1 MIKVDQFMDIHDLKR
16 QGHSI
21 RDIARLSGLSRNA
34 VRKALRGEHT
44 LRMKQAPRASQLDPF
59 KEYLRERYEAHGL
72 SAVRLI
78 DEIRPLGYQ
87 GSIATLRRY
96 LRTLKRST
104 ERAAKLTVRFET
116 PPGRQAQAD
125 WAYCGRFPD
134 ADGKPIAVYA
144 FVMVLGYSRQLFVRF
159 TTSMRLGE
167 LIECH
172 QEAFA
177 YFGGW
182 PQTILYDN
190 MKQVKLSAFQWNERF
205 LDFAR
210 HYGFTP
216 KTHRAY
222 RPRTKGKVERAVDYV
237 KDNFLTG
244 RTFHGLDEL
253 NAQARHWLAT
263 TANVRIHGTTQRR
276 PVDLFVEEQPALA
289 AYDSLP
295 AYRFIDPAPRQVSW
309 ESLVSFQ
316 GSRYSVPPQYAGTT
330 VAVAAVG
337 GQIIVRAGDAI
348 IAEHK
353 QAAAAG
359 QCIVEKDHL
368 AELWKITEQQ
378 VRVPEGSARWR
389 IDFTPVVERL
399 PLSAFEEV
407 VA

>member
-1 MIKVDQFMDIHDLKR
+1 M
-16 QGHSI
+16 
-21 RDIARLSGLSRNA
+21 
-34 VRKALRGEHT
+34 
-44 LRMKQAPRASQLDPF
+44 
-59 KEYLRERYEAHGL
+59 
-72 SAVRLI
+72 
-78 DEIRPLGYQ
+78 
-87 GSIATLRRY
+87 
-96 LRTLKRST
+96 KRST

-125 WAYCGRFPD
+125 WAYCGRFAD
-134 ADGKPIAVYA
+134 VDGKPIAVYA

-263 TANVRIHGTTQRR
+263 TANVRIHGTTQQR
-276 PVDLFVEEQPALA
+276 PVDLFAEEQPTLA

-295 AYRFIDPAPRQVSW
+295 AYRFVDPAPRQVS
-309 ESLVSFQ
+309 
-316 GSRYSVPPQYAGTT
+316 
-330 VAVAAVG
+330 
-337 GQIIVRAGDAI
+337 
-348 IAEHK
+348 
-353 QAAAAG
+353 
-359 QCIVEKDHL
+359 
-368 AELWKITEQQ
+368 
-378 VRVPEGSARWR
+378 
-389 IDFTPVVERL
+389 
-399 PLSAFEEV
+399 
-407 VA
+407 